1 MRYQLLSLIVILL
14 SFQSFCIEGYPVPPK
29 TENTEDFS
37 FKKFIRQPNL
47 PIFISKRI
55 EDLEYKNASLW
66 DGDDSLYFALRLSLI
81 HDYEHALSY
90 YINLELDTIKSSYIL
105 HIIQLT
111 SRKTARFQRLMDL
124 TNQEYD
130 GNKDN
135 YTYRFRKR
143 LAELRLYIRDRED
156 NLDETIIFS
165 ELLPDYISNKSRE
178 QLIEITE
185 SLDQALR
192 IEILYNDDND
202 KVISK
207 AYEEFGDFLFD
218 NFYISN
224 AYMAYSIARYFS
236 KRSNS
241 AQKKV
246 KSTRELMHEQNLLL
260 PSFSR
265 TFSKIKNNRYSFA
278 VITPPDSIDI
288 VIYENRE
295 FLNLDELLEK
305 DPPNKDHLPWLDA
318 DLVLIVVLFLSLLF
332 TIFVIKRKSKR

>member
-1 MRYQLLSLIVILL
+1 MRYQLIILIVFLL
-14 SFQSFCIEGYPVPPK
+14 PFKVFCKGDSPVPPK
-29 TENTEDFS
+29 IENTEDFF
-37 FKKFIRQPNL
+37 FKKFVRQPDL
-47 PIFISKRI
+47 PSFMSKRI
-55 EDLEYKNASLW
+55 EGLEYKNASLW
-66 DGDDSLYFALRLSLI
+66 DGEDSLYFALRLSLI
-81 HDYEHALSY
+81 HDYEHALNY
-90 YINLELDTIKSSYIL
+90 YVNLKLDTIQSSYIL
-105 HIIQLT
+105 HLIQLT
-111 SRKTARFQRLMDL
+111 SRKTTRFQRLMDL
-124 TNQEYD
+124 INQEYD
-130 GNKDN
+130 GNKEN

-143 LAELRLYIRDRED
+143 LAELRLYIRDRGD

-165 ELLPDYISNKSRE
+165 ELLPDYIYDKSRE

-192 IEILYNDDND
+192 VEILYNDDND

-207 AYEEFGDFLFD
+207 AYEEFGDFLIE
-218 NFYISN
+218 NLYISN
-224 AYMAYSIARYFS
+224 AYMAYNIARYFS

-265 TFSKIKNNRYSFA
+265 TFTKIKNDRYSFA
-278 VITPPDSIDI
+278 VITPPDSLDI
-288 VIYENRE
+288 VIYENGK

-305 DPPNKDHLPWLDA
+305 VPPNKDHLPWLDA

-332 TIFVIKRKSKR
+332 IIFVIKRKSKR